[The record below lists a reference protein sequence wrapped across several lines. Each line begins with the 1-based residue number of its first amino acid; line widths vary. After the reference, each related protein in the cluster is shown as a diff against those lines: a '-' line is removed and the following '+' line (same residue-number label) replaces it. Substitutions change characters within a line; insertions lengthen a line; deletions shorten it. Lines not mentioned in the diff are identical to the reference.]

1 MTPSRTTA
9 ISPEADVRVMFVAY
23 LVFIVGGL
31 TYLFTIGFLQR

>member
-1 MTPSRTTA
+1 MRA
-9 ISPEADVRVMFVAY
+9 MFVAY

>member
-1 MTPSRTTA
+1 MRT
-9 ISPEADVRVMFVAY
+9 MFAAY

>member
-1 MTPSRTTA
+1 
-9 ISPEADVRVMFVAY
+9 MFVAY